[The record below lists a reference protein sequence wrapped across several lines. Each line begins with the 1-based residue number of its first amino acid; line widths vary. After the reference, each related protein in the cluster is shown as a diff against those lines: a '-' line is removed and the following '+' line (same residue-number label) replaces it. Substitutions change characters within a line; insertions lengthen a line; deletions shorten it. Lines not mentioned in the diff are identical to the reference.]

1 MCPFILYR
9 LFMSFDFMFQI
20 YSVIF
25 WNILYPF
32 HDQGSV
38 PKELSVLERET
49 FSNQTWE
56 TMHDA
61 WIENRK

>member
-1 MCPFILYR
+1 
-9 LFMSFDFMFQI
+9 MFQI

-32 HDQGSV
+32 RDQGSV

-56 TMHDA
+56 TMDDA
-61 WIENRK
+61 WIQKT